1 MLLVKHRAEFLMIT
15 AAMGF
20 ALGGVAAKILREAD
34 MDAFRLTQ
42 IRTVGAAIILL
53 TFAVMRGK
61 KQLYAR
67 RDELKDLIIFGVVG
81 VAAVTSFYFFAIKYL
96 YVSVALVIE
105 FTASIWIVLYLRFIK
120 KKQVSP
126 IMWVGIA
133 CAFSGLFLLSQIW
146 TGTTLHPLGVAVAFA
161 DAFALAIY
169 FLFADRLSQTRTS
182 LSLMAWGLGVA
193 AVFWS
198 LVLPWWNFPFEYL
211 TNTYSLE
218 GNLSNYSAPGWALV
232 LWIIIVGTVIPYL
245 LTVTGIRELSA
256 STGSVI
262 GMIEPLFAGAIAWW
276 LLNEAFN
283 TTQLIGCAVLL
294 VGIYL
299 ADKARS
305 QVKQ

>member
-1 MLLVKHRAEFLMIT
+1 MKHRAEFLMIS
-15 AAMGF
+15 AAMLF
-20 ALGGVAAKILREAD
+20 ALGGVAAKVLRSAD

-42 IRTVGAAIILL
+42 IRTTGAALILI
-53 TFAVMRGK
+53 TFAVLKGK
-61 KQLYAR
+61 SQLYAR
-67 RDELKDLIIFGVVG
+67 KDELKDLIIFGTVG

-126 IMWVGIA
+126 IMWWGIA

-161 DAFALAIY
+161 DAVALAIY
-169 FLFADRLSQTRTS
+169 FLLADRLSQKRS
-182 LSLMAWGLGVA
+182 SISLMSWGIGVA
-193 AVFWS
+193 AVFWA

-218 GNLSNYSAPGWALV
+218 GNLSNYSAPGWALI
-232 LWIIIVGTVIPYL
+232 LWIIVIGTVIPYL

-276 LLNEAFN
+276 LLSEAFN

-294 VGIYL
+294 LGIYL
-299 ADKARS
+299 ADKARA
-305 QVKQ
+305 QVAK

>member
-1 MLLVKHRAEFLMIT
+1 MIT

-61 KQLYAR
+61 NQLYAR

-105 FTASIWIVLYLRFIK
+105 FTASIWIVLYLRFVK

>member
-1 MLLVKHRAEFLMIT
+1 VKHRAEFFMIA

-42 IRTVGAAIILL
+42 IRTVGAAFILL
-53 TFAVMRGK
+53 VIAFMRGK
-61 KQLYAR
+61 EQLYAR
-67 RDELKDLIIFGVVG
+67 KNELKDLFIFGTVG
-81 VAAVTSFYFFAIKYL
+81 VAAVTSFYVFAIKYL

-120 KKQVSP
+120 KKQISP
-126 IMWVGIA
+126 IMWWGIA

-161 DAFALAIY
+161 DAIALSIY

-198 LVLPWWNFPFEYL
+198 LVLPWWNFPFEFL
-211 TNTYSLE
+211 TNTYRLE
-218 GNLSNYSAPGWALV
+218 GSLSNYSAPGWAIV
-232 LWIIIVGTVIPYL
+232 LWIIVVGTVIPYL
-245 LTVTGIRELSA
+245 LTITGIRELSA

-262 GMIEPLFAGAIAWW
+262 GMIEPLFAGVIAWW
-276 LLNEAFN
+276 LLSEAFN

-294 VGIYL
+294 IGIYL

-305 QVKQ
+305 QVK

>member
-1 MLLVKHRAEFLMIT
+1 MIT

-105 FTASIWIVLYLRFIK
+105 FTASIWIVLYLRFVK

>member
-1 MLLVKHRAEFLMIT
+1 MIT

-105 FTASIWIVLYLRFIK
+105 FTASIWIVLYLRFVK

-232 LWIIIVGTVIPYL
+232 LWIIIIGTVIPYL

>member
-1 MLLVKHRAEFLMIT
+1 VKHRAEFLMIS
-15 AAMGF
+15 AAMLF
-20 ALGGVAAKILREAD
+20 AFGGVAAKVLRSAD

-42 IRTVGAAIILL
+42 IRTTGAALILI
-53 TFAVMRGK
+53 TFAVLKGK
-61 KQLYAR
+61 SQLYAR
-67 RDELKDLIIFGVVG
+67 RDELKDLIIFGTVG

-126 IMWVGIA
+126 IMWWGIA

-169 FLFADRLSQTRTS
+169 FLLADRLSQKRSS
-182 LSLMAWGLGVA
+182 LSLMSWGIGVA
-193 AVFWS
+193 AVFWA

-218 GNLSNYSAPGWALV
+218 GNLSNYSAPGWALI
-232 LWIIIVGTVIPYL
+232 LWIIVVGTVIPYL

-276 LLNEAFN
+276 LLSEAFN

-294 VGIYL
+294 LGIYL
-299 ADKARS
+299 ADKARA
-305 QVKQ
+305 QVAK

>member
-1 MLLVKHRAEFLMIT
+1 MKHRAEFLMIT

-20 ALGGVAAKILREAD
+20 ALGGVAAKVLREAN

-42 IRTVGAAIILL
+42 IRSTGAAIILIA
-53 TFAVMRGK
+53 FAVMKGK
-61 KQLYAR
+61 SQLYAR
-67 RDELKDLIIFGVVG
+67 KDELKDLIIFGTVG

-126 IMWVGIA
+126 IMWWGIA

-169 FLFADRLSQTRTS
+169 FLLADRLSQKRSS
-182 LSLMAWGLGVA
+182 LSLMSWGIGVA
-193 AVFWS
+193 AVFWA

-218 GNLSNYSAPGWALV
+218 GNLSNYSAPGWALI

-294 VGIYL
+294 LGIYL
-299 ADKARS
+299 ADKARQKVS
-305 QVKQ
+305 